1 MTKAEDWED
10 TLDELSRRR
19 RHAHAMGGTE
29 RVAKH
34 HGKGKLDA
42 RARLEHLL
50 DKGSFREFG
59 TLVGGDVAADGI
71 VAGSGL
77 INGSPVMVGA
87 EDFTTLAG
95 SIGPGGNA
103 KRYRLAELALRD
115 KIPLVMLLEGAGFR
129 PSGEHYGRTP
139 TDLLAQAQCSGKV
152 PTVAG
157 LLGPSAGHGALVAPV
172 CDFTIMSRQ
181 GAIFTAG
188 PPVVKESTGED
199 ISKEDLGGPSVA
211 LASGVIHN
219 LAEDDE
225 GVLDDIRRYLS
236 YFPSSAWSYPSSVPA
251 DETCQPRPT
260 PELLDIAPRQPP
272 RVRLCAPCSTSCSTG
287 QTGSRCSR
295 SSGPRSSAL
304 AHLGGHPVAVVAN
317 QPNVLAGSIDADAAD
332 KAAHFITV
340 ADSFHLPIVFLA
352 DNPGMLPGS
361 RSEKSGVLRSGAR
374 MFAAQTAATTLKLHV
389 TLRKAYGFGSMVMSL
404 LGFDNQS
411 ATFAYP
417 GATMGAMSAAAL
429 SRASHAAE
437 DVDSKLRKMEVEA
450 SFRSASHLGFDDLI
464 HPEETRDALLS
475 ALQRGIYSR
484 QAAAEPVSRTVI
496 TPPPPRCRAD
506 VKHPEMPEFGALLCL
521 LSRKEATA
529 A

>member
-1 MTKAEDWED
+1 MTNAEDWGD

-19 RHAHAMGGTE
+19 QHAHAMGGTE
-29 RVAKH
+29 LLAKQ

-42 RARLEHLL
+42 RARVEHLL

-59 TLVGGDVAADGI
+59 TLVGGDIAADGI

-77 INGSPVMVGA
+77 INGAPVMVGA

-115 KIPLVMLLEGAGFR
+115 RIPLVMLLEGAGFR
-129 PSGEHYGRTP
+129 PSGENYGRTP
-139 TDLLAQAQCSGKV
+139 TDLLAQAKCSGKV
-152 PTVAG
+152 PMVAG

-172 CDFTIMSRQ
+172 CDWTIMSRQ

-188 PPVVKESTGED
+188 PPVVKESTGEE
-199 ISKEDLGGPSVA
+199 ISKEDLGGPNTA

-219 LAEDDE
+219 VAEDDE
-225 GVLDDIRRYLS
+225 AVLDDIRRYLS
-236 YFPSSAWSYPSSVPA
+236 YFPPSAWSYPAALPA
-251 DETCQPRPT
+251 VEASGPRPT
-260 PELLDIAPRQPP
+260 PELLDIVPRGNRRVYDMRAVLDVVFDDRGWFEVQPKF
-272 RVRLCAPCSTSCSTG
+272 
-287 QTGSRCSR
+287 
-295 SSGPRSSAL
+295 GPAMICAL

-317 QPNVLAGSIDADAAD
+317 QPKVLAGSIDADAAD

-437 DVDSKLRKMEVEA
+437 DVEEKLRKAEVEA
-450 SFRSASHLGFDDLI
+450 SFRSAGHLGFDDLI
-464 HPEETRDALLS
+464 HPEEARDALLS

-496 TPPPPRCRAD
+496 TP
-506 VKHPEMPEFGALLCL
+506 
-521 LSRKEATA
+521 
-529 A
+529 

>member
-1 MTKAEDWED
+1 MTKAEDWGD
-10 TLDELSRRR
+10 TLDELTRRR

-29 RVAKH
+29 RLAKH

-59 TLVGGDVAADGI
+59 ALVGGDIAADGI

-115 KIPLVMLLEGAGFR
+115 KVPLVMLLEGAGFR

-199 ISKEDLGGPSVA
+199 ISKEDLGGPRVA

-236 YFPSSAWSYPSSVPA
+236 YFPSSAWSYPSPSPA

-260 PELLDIAPRQPP
+260 PELLDIVPRGNRRVYDMRAVLDVVFDRPDWFEVQPKF
-272 RVRLCAPCSTSCSTG
+272 
-287 QTGSRCSR
+287 
-295 SSGPRSSAL
+295 GPAIICAL

-332 KAAHFITV
+332 KAAHFIMV

-352 DNPGMLPGS
+352 DNPGMLPSS

-417 GATMGAMSAAAL
+417 GATMGAMGAAAL

-437 DVDSKLRKMEVEA
+437 DVESKLRKMEVEA
-450 SFRSASHLGFDDLI
+450 SFRSASYLGFDDLI

-475 ALQRGIYSR
+475 ALQRGICSR

-496 TPPPPRCRAD
+496 TP
-506 VKHPEMPEFGALLCL
+506 
-521 LSRKEATA
+521 
-529 A
+529 

>member
-1 MTKAEDWED
+1 MTNEQGWKETLED
-10 TLDELSRRR
+10 LDLRRERSR
-19 RHAHAMGGTE
+19 AMGGSE
-29 RVAKH
+29 RLAKH

-42 RARLEHLL
+42 RARLDHLL

-59 TLVGGDVAADGI
+59 TLVGGEIAADGI

-77 INGSPVMVGA
+77 IDGSPVMIGA

-115 KIPLVMLLEGAGFR
+115 RIPLVMLLEGAGFR

-152 PTVAG
+152 PMVGG

-172 CDFTIMSRQ
+172 CDWTVMSKQ

-211 LASGVIHN
+211 IASGVIHN

-225 GVLDDIRRYLS
+225 AVLDDIRRYLS
-236 YFPSSAWSYPSSVPA
+236 YFPPSAWSYPPSLPE
-251 DETCQPRPT
+251 DEASELRST
-260 PELLDIAPRQPP
+260 PELLDIVPRGNR
-272 RVRLCAPCSTSCSTG
+272 RVYDMRAVLDVVFDDRGWFEVQSKF
-287 QTGSRCSR
+287 
-295 SSGPRSSAL
+295 GPAMICGL

-317 QPNVLAGSIDADAAD
+317 QPKVIAGSIDADAAD
-332 KAAHFITV
+332 KAAHFINV

-361 RSEKSGVLRSGAR
+361 RSEKTGVLRSGAR

-429 SRASHAAE
+429 SKASHAAE
-437 DVDSKLRKMEVEA
+437 DVEAKLRKAEVEA
-450 SFRSASHLGFDDLI
+450 SFRSAGHLGFDDLI
-464 HPEETRDALLS
+464 HPAETRNALLS
-475 ALQRGIYSR
+475 ALRRGIYSR

-496 TPPPPRCRAD
+496 TP
-506 VKHPEMPEFGALLCL
+506 
-521 LSRKEATA
+521 
-529 A
+529 

>member
-1 MTKAEDWED
+1 VRMTNEQDWKETLED
-10 TLDELSRRR
+10 LDLRRQR
-19 RHAHAMGGTE
+19 ARAMGGPE
-29 RVAKH
+29 RLAKH

-59 TLVGGDVAADGI
+59 TLVGGEIAADGI

-77 INGSPVMVGA
+77 IDGSPVMVGA

-129 PSGEHYGRTP
+129 PSGEHYRRTP
-139 TDLLAQAQCSGKV
+139 TDLLAQAQCSGRV
-152 PTVAG
+152 PTVAAV
-157 LLGPSAGHGALVAPV
+157 LGPSAGHGALVAPV
-172 CDFTIMSRQ
+172 CDWTIMSRQ

-188 PPVVKESTGED
+188 PPVVKESTGEG
-199 ISKEDLGGPSVA
+199 ISKEDLGGPDVA

-225 GVLDDIRRYLS
+225 SVLDDIRRYLS
-236 YFPSSAWSYPSSVPA
+236 YFPASAWSYPSSLPSG
-251 DETCQPRPT
+251 ENSEPRAT
-260 PELLDIAPRQPP
+260 PELLDIVARDRRRVYDMRAVLDVVFDRPDWFEIQPKF
-272 RVRLCAPCSTSCSTG
+272 G
-287 QTGSRCSR
+287 QAIICV
-295 SSGPRSSAL
+295 L

-317 QPNVLAGSIDADAAD
+317 QPKVLAGSIDADAAD

-361 RSEKSGVLRSGAR
+361 RSERTGVLRSGAR

-404 LGFDNQS
+404 LGFDNQG

-429 SRASHAAE
+429 SCASHADE
-437 DVDSKLRKMEVEA
+437 DIEAKLRKAEVEA

-464 HPEETRDALLS
+464 HPEETRNALLS

-484 QAAAEPVSRTVI
+484 QSAAEPVSRTVI
-496 TPPPPRCRAD
+496 TP
-506 VKHPEMPEFGALLCL
+506 
-521 LSRKEATA
+521 
-529 A
+529 

>member
-1 MTKAEDWED
+1 MTKAEDWGD

-19 RHAHAMGGTE
+19 RHAHAMGGAE
-29 RVAKH
+29 RLAKH

-42 RARLEHLL
+42 RARVEHLL

-59 TLVGGDVAADGI
+59 TLVGGDIAADGI

-77 INGSPVMVGA
+77 INGTPVMIGA

-103 KRYRLAELALRD
+103 KRYRLAELALPD
-115 KIPLVMLLEGAGFR
+115 KVPLVMLLEGAGFR

-188 PPVVKESTGED
+188 PPVVKESTGEE
-199 ISKEDLGGPSVA
+199 ISKEDLGGPAVA

-225 GVLDDIRRYLS
+225 AVLDDIRRYLS
-236 YFPSSAWSYPSSVPA
+236 YFPSSAWSYPTSLPA
-251 DETCQPRPT
+251 DEMSEPRAT
-260 PELLDIAPRQPP
+260 PELLDIVPRTNRRVYDMKTVLDVVFDRQDWFEVQPKFGKAMI
-272 RVRLCAPCSTSCSTG
+272 C
-287 QTGSRCSR
+287 
-295 SSGPRSSAL
+295 AL
-304 AHLGGHPVAVVAN
+304 ADLSGHPLAVVAN
-317 QPNVLAGSIDADAAD
+317 QPKVLAGSIDADAAD

-361 RSEKSGVLRSGAR
+361 RSERTGVLRSGAR
-374 MFAAQTAATTLKLHV
+374 MFAAQTSATTLKLHV

-404 LGFDNQS
+404 LGFDDQV
-411 ATFAYP
+411 ATYAYP

-429 SRASHAAE
+429 SRAANADE
-437 DVDSKLRKMEVEA
+437 DVTEILKNMELEA
-450 SFRSASHLGFDDLI
+450 SYRSAGHLGFDELI
-464 HPEETRDALLS
+464 SPEETRNALIL
-475 ALQRGIYSR
+475 ALQRGVFSR
-484 QAAAEPVSRTVI
+484 QQVAEPVSRTVI
-496 TPPPPRCRAD
+496 TP
-506 VKHPEMPEFGALLCL
+506 
-521 LSRKEATA
+521 
-529 A
+529 